1 MEGKLKTGTVKES
14 ITIMR
19 TRWNFVPDQDELLPS

>member
-1 MEGKLKTGTVKES
+1 MEEKLKTGAVKES

>member
-1 MEGKLKTGTVKES
+1 MEVKPKTGTVKES